1 MPELPDL
8 HVFAG
13 NLSKRI
19 LNKNILSVTVYDT
32 RKIATPDYYRQ
43 KLTGTFINEIER
55 NGKELFFKLANK
67 NCFSV
72 HLMLSGRFFIGN
84 RDEAEMIKS
93 KIIGLCFDD
102 GGRGMDSG
110 ENFVVSDIQGLCRV
124 SLNPGPPGTPDAMSP
139 KFTWEYFLRAI
150 KKSAYGNI
158 KALLIDQKFVRGIG
172 NAYADEILWKAG
184 ISPESFSGKIPEEK
198 LRTLYEAIPFVFND
212 AIENIQRLAP
222 EIISGEER
230 SFLRVHNRDKK
241 TTDECDRIIVKTIA
255 GKTTYFTDNQT
266 PYR

>member
-8 HVFAG
+8 HVFAE
-13 NLSKRI
+13 NLSKMI
-19 LNKNILSVTVYDT
+19 LNKNILSVTVYNT
-32 RKIATPDYYRQ
+32 RKIATPDYYRL
-43 KLTGTFINEIER
+43 KLAGTCINHIER

-84 RDEAEMIKS
+84 RDEVETIKS

-102 GGRGMDSG
+102 N
-110 ENFVVSDIQGLCRV
+110 ENFVVSDMQGLCRV
-124 SLNPGPPGTPDAMSP
+124 SLNPKPPRAPDAMSP
-139 KFTWEYFLRAI
+139 KFTYEYFLKAI
-150 KKSAYGNI
+150 KKNTYGNI

-198 LRTLYEAIPFVFND
+198 LRDLYGAIPFVFND
-212 AIENIQRLAP
+212 AIGNIQRLAP

-230 SFLRVHNRDKK
+230 SFLRVHNPGKEA
-241 TTDECDRIIVKTIA
+241 TDEGDGIIVKTIA
-255 GKTTYFTDNQT
+255 GKITYFTDKQKK
-266 PYR
+266 YS